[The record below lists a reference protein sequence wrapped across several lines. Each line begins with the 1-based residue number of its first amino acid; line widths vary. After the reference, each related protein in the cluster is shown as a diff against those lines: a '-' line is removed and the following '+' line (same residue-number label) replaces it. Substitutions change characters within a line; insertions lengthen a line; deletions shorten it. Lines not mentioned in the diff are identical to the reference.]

1 MKNHY
6 DLVVVGT
13 SSAGLAAVE
22 KARKIRPEA
31 GIACFSEEPESL
43 YYRPMLTELMGNL
56 AVREKPAF
64 TLKKPE
70 WFSEQGIDL
79 FLGTEVTAL
88 DPAARTLTTRDGAT
102 CTWGACVL
110 ATGSVPFVPLPA
122 ALGLP
127 GVFTCRSLDDAR
139 RIHEAARTARRV
151 VVIGGGLLGLEA
163 AHFLNDGARK
173 ITVVEL
179 MPRILPRQL
188 DQVVSAWYAAR
199 IAAAGVELRLGTQVK
214 EVRAVDGALVV
225 DTGAGELPADVVLFS
240 IGVRPRVELAKAAG
254 LTVNRGI
261 VVDEHLQT
269 SAPGVFACGDAAEV
283 GGQVLALWM
292 PAMRMGQVAGQN
304 AVTAGHN
311 AVAGPEATFTPT
323 LPPAAL
329 AAFSTRIFSVGQ
341 LERGEVLERRT
352 GDDTGARLYFEN
364 DVLTGAVLW
373 GDTAKGMA
381 LSKAI
386 DQKADRAAV
395 EKMI

>member
-1 MKNHY
+1 MRNHY
-6 DLVVVGT
+6 DVVVVGA

-22 KARKIRPEA
+22 KARKRRPEA
-31 GIACFSEEPESL
+31 TIACFSEEPEAL
-43 YYRPMLTELMGNL
+43 YYRPMLTELMGSL

-70 WFSEQGIDL
+70 WFDEQGIDL

-88 DPAARTLTTRDGAT
+88 DTAARTLTTRDGAT

-127 GVFTCRSLDDAR
+127 GVFTCRSLADAL
-139 RIHEAARTARRV
+139 RIHEASRAARRV

-163 AHFLNDGARK
+163 AHFLNNGERK

-188 DQVVSAWYAAR
+188 DEAVSAWYAAR
-199 IAAAGVELRLGTQVK
+199 IAAAGVELKLGTQVK
-214 EVRAVDGALVV
+214 EVRAVDGGLVV
-225 DTGAGELPADVVLFS
+225 DTGSAELPADVVLFS
-240 IGVRPRVELAKAAG
+240 IGVRPRAELARQAG
-254 LTVNRGI
+254 LTVNRGV
-261 VVDEHLQT
+261 VVDGHLQT

-292 PAMRMGQVAGQN
+292 PAMRMGQVAG
-304 AVTAGHN
+304 HN
-311 AVAGPEATFTPT
+311 AVAGPELSFTPT

-341 LERGEVLERRT
+341 LERGDVLERRA
-352 GDDTGARLYFEN
+352 GDDTGVRLYFE
-364 DVLTGAVLW
+364 DGVLTGAVLW

-381 LSKAI
+381 LSRAI
-386 DQKADRAAV
+386 DQKLDRAAV
-395 EKMI
+395 EALL